1 MTVLGVDWG
10 EKHTG
15 LALGWTDI
23 GLSQPLVTV
32 ATDKAVSKILSVCR
46 RESVGGIIIGVSE
59 GESSR
64 KSQSFAA
71 ELGDKTKIPIEL
83 ADETLS
89 SAESKSLGREHAAAA
104 AIILELWLDEHPSDK
119 V

>member
-10 EKHTG
+10 QKHTG

-23 GLSQPLVTV
+23 GLSQPLTIVD
-32 ATDKAVSKILSVCR
+32 TDKAVSKILSVCR
-46 RESVGGIIIGVSE
+46 AESVAKIIIGVSE
-59 GESSR
+59 G
-64 KSQSFAA
+64 QSAALTRAFAA
-71 ELGDKTKIPIEL
+71 GVANKTKVPLEL

-89 SAESKSLGREHAAAA
+89 SAQAKSTRRDHAAAA
-104 AIILELWLDEHPSDK
+104 AIILELWLDDHRHNT

>member
-15 LALGWTDI
+15 LGLGWTDT
-23 GLSQPLVTV
+23 GLSQPLTTV
-32 ATDKAVSKILSVCR
+32 GTNKAITKILSVCQT
-46 RESVGGIIIGVSE
+46 ESVDKIVIGVSE
-59 GESSR
+59 GESGR
-64 KSQSFAA
+64 KARIFAA
-71 ELGDKTKIPIEL
+71 KLQDKTDIKVDL

-89 SAESKSLGREHAAAA
+89 STRAKSFPQNHAAAA
-104 AIILELWLDEHPSDK
+104 AIILELWLDDHRLNN